1 MPQIDIRSA
10 LEGHEFIKEWL
21 RYIEPFEYPDSFS
34 IFGLLAMAACAVD
47 KRILINS
54 GAKPETWT
62 NIYVL
67 LYGPSGSRKSEA
79 LLDAF
84 DLLASAFPEA
94 PVFPM
99 NFTMEALR
107 NRMHKDSE
115 EFGKTSGLILVEELS
130 TLLGGR
136 DYLLSNSLFLGK
148 IWEGRKEETFLT
160 VAHQDQIIKE
170 GYVTLGACATPEA
183 FGDLDPRG
191 LSAGFLRRIMIISEK
206 QAKRESDLPVLN
218 TRLFNTILV
227 PRFRDRFEPS
237 KIDPKGVL
245 MQLSPDAK
253 KLNREWYQG
262 DLREMRKRHVGP
274 REGHFIGT
282 LQVHAFKIAALLHL
296 LDGGDPQELSEGSL
310 KRGFD
315 VVGAI
320 LPGTFEAYNALVPSF
335 FARVCMVVRRIAAS
349 GPIKEGVLDAA
360 VKAEIGATPEQ
371 AAAARMSLLT
381 DGILTR
387 SNGTIGVR

>member
-1 MPQIDIRSA
+1 LPQIDIRSA
-10 LEGHEFIKEWL
+10 LEGHEFVKEWL

-84 DLLASAFPEA
+84 DLLAASFPEA
-94 PVFPM
+94 PIFPM

-107 NRMHKDSE
+107 NRMHKESA
-115 EFGKTSGLILVEELS
+115 EFGRAPGLILAEELS

-136 DYLLSNSLFLGK
+136 DYLLNNSLFLGK
-148 IWEGRKEETFLT
+148 IWEGRKEETFET

-170 GYVTLGACATPEA
+170 SYVTLGACTTPDA
-183 FGDLDPRG
+183 FGDLDPRA

-206 QAKRESDLPVLN
+206 KPKRKSALPKLN
-218 TRLFNTILV
+218 TRFFNTILV
-227 PRFRDRFEPS
+227 PRFRDRFEQR

-245 MQLSPDAK
+245 MRLSPDAE
-253 KLNREWYQG
+253 KLNQEWYHG
-262 DLREMRKRHVGP
+262 DLEKLGEQHVGP
-274 REGHFIGT
+274 RESHFIGSM
-282 LQVHAFKIAALLHL
+282 QVHVFKIAALLHL
-296 LDGGDPQELSEGSL
+296 LDGGDPKELSEGSL
-310 KRGFD
+310 KRGLD

-335 FARVCMVVRRIAAS
+335 FARVCMVVRRIAS
-349 GPIKEGVLDAA
+349 NGPILETVLDAA

-381 DGILTR
+381 DGVLKR
-387 SNGTIGVR
+387 GQGKVEVR

>member
-1 MPQIDIRSA
+1 LPQIDIRSA
-10 LEGHEFIKEWL
+10 LKGHEFVKEWL

-34 IFGLLAMAACAVD
+34 VFGLLAMAACAVD

-54 GAKPETWT
+54 GSKPETWT

-67 LYGPSGSRKSEA
+67 LYGPSGTRKSEA

-84 DLLASAFPEA
+84 DLLACAFPEA
-94 PVFPM
+94 NVYPM

-115 EFGKTSGLILVEELS
+115 EFGRASGLICTEELS

-136 DYLLSNSLFLGK
+136 DYLLNNSLFLGK
-148 IWEGRKEETFLT
+148 IWDGRPSETFLT
-160 VAHQDQIIKE
+160 IAHQEQNIKNS
-170 GYVTLGACATPEA
+170 YATLGACATPEA

-191 LSAGFLRRIMIISEK
+191 LSAGFLRRIMIVSEK
-206 QAKRESDLPVLN
+206 QPKRESDLPEIN
-218 TRLFNTILV
+218 SRLFNTILV

-237 KIDPKGVL
+237 KIDPKGVM

-253 KLNREWYQG
+253 ALNKEWYHG
-262 DLREMRKRHVGP
+262 ELREMRKTHVGP

-282 LQVHAFKIAALLHL
+282 VQVHAFKIAALLHL
-296 LDGGDPQELSEGSL
+296 LDGGDPQELSAGSL

-315 VVGAI
+315 VVGTI

-335 FARVCMVVRRIAAS
+335 FARVCMVTRRIVAG
-349 GPIKEGVLDAA
+349 GPIQEGLLDAA
-360 VKAEIGATPEQ
+360 VKAEIGATPDQ
-371 AAAARMSLLT
+371 TGAARVSLLA
-381 DGILTR
+381 DGILSR
-387 SNGTIGVR
+387 DGGTIRIR